1 MKSIDE
7 INNRKKIF
15 YEKLMELF
23 QKLEALQE
31 MYAKS
36 DVNNEDIIQLE
47 SSIRVLRETINNL
60 NKLLMNYNSSSYSND
75 TIYLLDLIVALANK
89 DSDDYILK
97 KYYATSIPLK
107 NESID
112 KEELYGI
119 IYVISRKSILDDIS
133 NKKIYVSDG
142 FSSVAHDIL
151 KSHNS
156 MVTVTENGYGII
168 IEPKFKSQDLK
179 TFDIIGSD
187 NTSNINFYLY
197 DDALGNAVRKVT
209 DYIKKNKNDLS
220 KYSIED
226 IIEKID
232 NYDNKVQTK

>member
-97 KYYATSIPLK
+97 KYYATSIPLTK
-107 NESID
+107 ENID

-232 NYDNKVQTK
+232 NYDNKVHTK